1 MFLNKRYAQ
10 ASTAF
15 LRAGRNREVT
25 ICEAYLLRERAR
37 LTSTIAGA
45 ARARAFVTAAN
56 AFVACAQDSPS
67 KRINERL
74 SYYVTAGGCYS
85 EARDLKRAG
94 DSYRMAEQYDTAA
107 RTYREGG
114 HFGEMAEVVTQ
125 HGNSFRDGS
134 LLERLTKLSQI
145 YYFKVCFSGRSI
157 SKYP

>member
-56 AFVACAQDSPS
+56 AFVACARNSPP
-67 KRINERL
+67 KRVNERL
-74 SYYVTAGGCYS
+74 SYYGTAGGCYL